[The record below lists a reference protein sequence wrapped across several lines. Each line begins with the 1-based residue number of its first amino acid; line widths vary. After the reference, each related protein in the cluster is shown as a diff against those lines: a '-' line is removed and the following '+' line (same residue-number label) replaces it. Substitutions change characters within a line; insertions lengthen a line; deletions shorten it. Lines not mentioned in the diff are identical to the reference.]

1 MKIRPARLEDGPKII
16 ELYHEV
22 YKGTY
27 PDKSMTDYV
36 SFRKTISETQ
46 VFWFVAEIDEQII
59 GSLVLRYDQD
69 HLLAKAYGGA
79 VLETH
84 QGKKIL
90 THVMQ
95 EALNWLRENTAGV
108 EVVYA
113 TTRSVHQAAQ
123 SLVEHFGFKKLG
135 IFPNTH
141 KAAGDYETHSLAA
154 WFCPKGFQK
163 RFTDY
168 KFHKQLTPWLELV
181 RSEIPD
187 MNLPNEYIDPEPS
200 SKELTS
206 PPTLEIVQAQEF
218 VKYRFNDLDQ
228 NHKLEFQFFPFH
240 KPNLLILSAD
250 QSIEIFCNLS
260 NDGHC
265 VLIGGKVAANV
276 SYDELITKASHL
288 LRDCGA
294 RYIEMIVRADKPKI
308 VDSIMR
314 AKMIPSAFFP
324 ALQLKDGKRMDFIVF
339 SRSFEIFD
347 FQKVELKGLNQRYLE
362 EYFKAWKQIHLNPK
376 MLDV

>member
-1 MKIRPARLEDGPKII
+1 MKIRRALLEDGPKII
-16 ELYHEV
+16 ELYYEI
-22 YKGTY
+22 YQGTY
-27 PDKSMTDYV
+27 PDKAMTDHV
-36 SFRKTISETQ
+36 SFRQTLNDPQ
-46 VFWFVAEIDEQII
+46 VFWFVTEIDDLIV

-69 HLLAKAYGGA
+69 HLLAKAHGA
-79 VLETH
+79 AVHPKH
-84 QGKKIL
+84 QGKKIQTL
-90 THVMQ
+90 MMRTG
-95 EALNWLRENTAGV
+95 LDWLKENTKGV
-108 EVVYA
+108 DVVYA

-123 SLVEHFGFKKLG
+123 SLVDHFGFKKLG

-141 KAAGDYETHSLAA
+141 RAAGDFETHSLAA
-154 WFCPKGFQK
+154 WFSPEGFQK

-168 KFHKQLTPWLELV
+168 KFHRKLMPWFELV

-187 MNLPNEYIDPEPS
+187 MDRPDEFIDPEAS
-200 SKELTS
+200 TKSLVA
-206 PPTLEIVQAQEF
+206 PPKLEIVQAPEF
-218 VKYRFNDLDQ
+218 VRYRFNEEAA

-260 NDGHC
+260 SDGHC
-265 VLIGGKVAANV
+265 VLIGGRVAPNV
-276 SYDELITKASHL
+276 DYTELMTSACHL
-288 LRDCGA
+288 LRDYGA

-324 ALQLKDGKRMDFIVF
+324 ALQLKNGQRWDFIVF

-347 FQKVELKGLNQRYLE
+347 FQNVRLQGLNQRYLE
-362 EYFKAWKQIHLNPK
+362 EYFKAWKSIHLNPQ